1 MKKKFVS
8 WRRVSTFKQG
18 RSGLGLAA
26 QKNIIDY
33 FVERNGGEIIADY
46 AECYT
51 GKELSGC
58 LELRKAIEHAKKENA
73 TLIIAK
79 SDRFRNTAEAL
90 KIYEE
95 MGDGN
100 IMFCDLPTTDKFT
113 LTLFFALA
121 EREALLVSIR
131 TKQALAVKKSQ
142 GAKLGA
148 SSDKYKET
156 RAQRPQGEL
165 DEEFKARGL
174 VKKTRYQESRD
185 VQAFLR
191 MLRNVFPDATKWDDP
206 KKWEWRRINTKNGN
220 GEKMFGFMRDYK
232 ALDNEGILFRSWSL
246 DGDKHK
252 LSVKLCAYIQ
262 SIRRSF
268 NITK

>member
-8 WRRVSTFKQG
+8 WRRVSTFKQS

-100 IMFCDLPTTDKFT
+100 IMFCDLPTTEKFT

-131 TKQALAVKKSQ
+131 TKQALAVKKAQ

-148 SSDKYKET
+148 SSEAYKET
-156 RAQRPQGEL
+156 RAARNV
-165 DEEFKARGL
+165 DEVKAEFKERGAQ
-174 VKKTRYQESRD
+174 KKKHHQESKD

-191 MLRNVFPDATKWDDP
+191 VLRNVFPNATESQDP
-206 KKWEWRRINTKNGN
+206 SAWNWRLINTKNGA
-220 GEKMFGFMRDYK
+220 KDKILALMFDYK
-232 ALDNEGILFRSWSL
+232 ALDGELFHSWNANDNL
-246 DGDKHK
+246 TA
-252 LSVKLCAYIQ
+252 KLCAYIQ
-262 SIRRSF
+262 GVRRSYT
-268 NITK
+268 N